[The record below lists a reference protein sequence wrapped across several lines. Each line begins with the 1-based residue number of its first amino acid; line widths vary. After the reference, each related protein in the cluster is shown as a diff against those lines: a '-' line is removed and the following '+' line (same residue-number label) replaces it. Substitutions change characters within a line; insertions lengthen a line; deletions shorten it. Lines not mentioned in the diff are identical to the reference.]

1 MGILLR
7 KLEISKFKINRLC
20 NEFEQEGCVGRNTQ
34 IAPKT
39 QNFRK
44 DFLKS
49 KFWILLYLKV
59 KV

>member
-7 KLEISKFKINRLC
+7 KLEISKFKINRLW

-39 QNFRK
+39 QIK
-44 DFLKS
+44 QKLS
-49 KFWILLYLKV
+49 KI
-59 KV
+59 